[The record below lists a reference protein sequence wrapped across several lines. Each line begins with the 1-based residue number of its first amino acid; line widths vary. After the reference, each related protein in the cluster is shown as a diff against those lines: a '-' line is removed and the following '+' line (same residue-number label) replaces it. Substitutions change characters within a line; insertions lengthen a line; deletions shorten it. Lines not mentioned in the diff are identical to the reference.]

1 MDKTVVRCKESSSF
15 VIVCDERCTVVK
27 RLAALLKVWDRK
39 QLFTFVDRE
48 SESVTAKSL
57 MTELDKSRW
66 SLFLIDENGERWYGP
81 EAIPMILK
89 HLPSGRFAAVFYILP
104 GTMWLTRQF
113 YKLVSRTRSI
123 ISKENRPAQLA

>member
-1 MDKTVVRCKESSSF
+1 MDKPVVHCKESSSF
-15 VIVCDERCTVVK
+15 IIVCDERCAVVK

-48 SESVTAKSL
+48 SESQTARSL
-57 MTELDKSRW
+57 IADLDKSRW
-66 SLFLIDENGERWYGP
+66 SLFLIDENKERWYGP

-104 GTMWLTRQF
+104 GTMWLTRQV
-113 YKLVSRTRSI
+113 YKMLSLI
-123 ISKENRPAQLA
+123 HI

>member
-1 MDKTVVRCKESSSF
+1 MDKPVVHCKESSSYI
-15 VIVCDERCTVVK
+15 IVCDERCAVVK

-48 SESVTAKSL
+48 SESQTARSL
-57 MTELDKSRW
+57 IADLDKSRW
-66 SLFLIDENGERWYGP
+66 SLFLIDENKERWYGP

-104 GTMWLTRQF
+104 GTMWLTRQV
-113 YKLVSRTRSI
+113 YKMVSRTRLI
-123 ISKENRPAQLA
+123 ISKQAPA

>member
-1 MDKTVVRCKESSSF
+1 MDKPVVHCKESSSF
-15 VIVCDERCTVVK
+15 IIVCDERCAVVK

-48 SESVTAKSL
+48 SESQTARNL
-57 MTELDKSRW
+57 IADLDKSRW
-66 SLFLIDENGERWYGP
+66 SLFLIDENKERWFGP

-104 GTMWLTRQF
+104 GTMWLTRQV
-113 YKLVSRTRSI
+113 YKMVSRTRLI
-123 ISKENRPAQLA
+123 ISKQAPA

>member
-1 MDKTVVRCKESSSF
+1 MDIPVVHCKESSSF
-15 VIVCDERCTVVK
+15 IIVCDERCAVVK

-48 SESVTAKSL
+48 SESQTARSL
-57 MTELDKSRW
+57 IADLDKSRW
-66 SLFLIDENGERWYGP
+66 SLFLIDENKERWYGP

-104 GTMWLTRQF
+104 GTMWLTRQV
-113 YKLVSRTRSI
+113 YKMVSRTRLI
-123 ISKENRPAQLA
+123 ISKQAPA

>member
-1 MDKTVVRCKESSSF
+1 MDKPVVHCKESSSF
-15 VIVCDERCTVVK
+15 IIVCDERCAVVK

-48 SESVTAKSL
+48 SESQTARNL
-57 MTELDKSRW
+57 IADLDKSRW
-66 SLFLIDENGERWYGP
+66 SLFLIDENKERWYGP

-104 GTMWLTRQF
+104 GTMWLTRQI
-113 YKLVSRTRSI
+113 YKMVSRTRLI
-123 ISKENRPAQLA
+123 ISKQAPA

>member
-1 MDKTVVRCKESSSF
+1 MDKPVVHCKESSSF
-15 VIVCDERCTVVK
+15 IIVCDERCTVVK

-48 SESVTAKSL
+48 SESQTARNL
-57 MTELDKSRW
+57 IADLDKSRW
-66 SLFLIDENGERWYGP
+66 SLFLIDENKERWYGP

-104 GTMWLTRQF
+104 GTMWLTRQV
-113 YKLVSRTRSI
+113 YKMVSRTRLI
-123 ISKENRPAQLA
+123 ISKQAPA

>member
-1 MDKTVVRCKESSSF
+1 MDKPVVHCKESSSF
-15 VIVCDERCTVVK
+15 IIVCDERCAVVK

-48 SESVTAKSL
+48 SESQTARSL
-57 MTELDKSRW
+57 IADLDKSRW
-66 SLFLIDENGERWYGP
+66 SLFLIDENKERWYGP

-104 GTMWLTRQF
+104 GTMWLTRQV
-113 YKLVSRTRSI
+113 YKMVSRTRLI
-123 ISKENRPAQLA
+123 ISKQAPA